1 MSEEATETVAVN
13 LTKEELEMVVASLDS
28 TVKQG
33 GLAVA
38 AHVMPLAV
46 KISQAGKDNA
56 NS

>member
-46 KISQAGKDNA
+46 KISQAGKA
-56 NS
+56 NVSS

>member
-13 LTKEELEMVVASLDS
+13 LTKEELEMVMASLDS

-33 GLAVA
+33 GLSVA
-38 AHVMPLAV
+38 SHVMPLAV
-46 KISQAGKDNA
+46 KISQAGKDNT